1 MSVSDIQTELNTIK
15 NEILITKS
23 NTGSTGS
30 TGSTDSTDSTVKNT
44 NSIENIESF
53 INNKVA
59 NIYARS
65 WSKLEARLKKKKIKE
80 YLDYQLNNNSINKEV
95 YQETLNLYNKN
106 IDLNRKFKVDYDIDN
121 CEIISIK

>member
-15 NEILITKS
+15 NETLITKS
-23 NTGSTGS
+23 NTGNTGNTGS
-30 TGSTDSTDSTVKNT
+30 TGITVKNT

-65 WSKLEARLKKKKIKE
+65 WSKLESRLKKKKIKE
-80 YLDYQLNNNSINKEV
+80 YLEYQLNNNSINKKV
-95 YQETLNLYNKN
+95 YQESLNTFNKN
-106 IDLNRKFKVDYDIDN
+106 IDLNRKIKVDYDIDN

>member
-15 NEILITKS
+15 NDIHS
-23 NTGSTGS
+23 NTGNMSNTG
-30 TGSTDSTDSTVKNT
+30 NT
-44 NSIENIESF
+44 NNSIKKPNSIENIESF

-80 YLDYQLNNNSINKEV
+80 YLDYQLSNNSINKEV

-106 IDLNRKFKVDYDIDN
+106 IDLNRKIKVDYDSDT